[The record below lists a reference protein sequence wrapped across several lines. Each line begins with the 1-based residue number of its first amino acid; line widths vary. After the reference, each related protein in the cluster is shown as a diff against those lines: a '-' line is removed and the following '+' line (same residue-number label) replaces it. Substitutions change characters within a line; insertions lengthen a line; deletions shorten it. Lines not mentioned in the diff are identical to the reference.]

1 MVWLSSWGKID
12 LKSRQLVD
20 PCLHPPAD
28 KPKGSG
34 YHEARPS

>member
-12 LKSRQLVD
+12 LKSRHLVD
-20 PCLHPPAD
+20 PCLQPPAV

-34 YHEARPS
+34 YDEARPS